1 MRRYLL
7 VLDRDLISADEQ
19 SDPEPVRYLAARQ
32 EEEERC
38 EVVILAMVTT
48 RQAQVPPSIRLYT
61 ARRIGRDPGRAA
73 LPDHDVKAAEH
84 RMSSAVRQLKLAGC
98 HATGVITG
106 QRRLVNAVRAETHG
120 RDYDEVI
127 VVTGRRNPWLVRAL
141 GLDPV
146 QRLGL
151 RLGHRLVTFPLT
163 ATPPQATPVS
173 S

>member
-1 MRRYLL
+1 MRLN
-7 VLDRDLISADEQ
+7 
-19 SDPEPVRYLAARQ
+19 
-32 EEEERC
+32 
-38 EVVILAMVTT
+38 
-48 RQAQVPPSIRLYT
+48 T

-84 RMSSAVRQLKLAGC
+84 RMSSAVRQLKRVGC

-106 QRRLVNAVRAETHG
+106 QRRLVDAVRAETHG

-127 VVTGRRNPWLVRAL
+127 VVTGRRSPWLVRAL

-146 QRLGL
+146 RRLRL
-151 RLGHRLVTFPLT
+151 RLGHRLVAFPLG
-163 ATPPQATPVS
+163 AAAPQAAPVS